1 MDAGIFMHFTK
12 MQGCGNDFVILEER
26 EVLTRR
32 ERRGELARS
41 LCDRRF
47 SIGAD
52 GVLIL
57 KTGMRELFE
66 MEVYN
71 ADGSQAEVCG
81 NGLRC
86 AAAWLWTRGL
96 AGERKFHI
104 ACSGAVKTVEV
115 LENTDA
121 VIPCGEAPLS
131 ENATQGLMIRAEMGA
146 AIFPDWTKQ
155 GARKAPEENAGEKD
169 LMGGAGQIVL
179 GWKVH
184 CVSMGNP
191 HAVVLL
197 REDEDWP
204 VKEAGPLLSRAEEFP
219 NGTNVEF
226 VKVLGRGR
234 IAMRVWE
241 RGAGETLACGSG
253 ACAAAAVCMQKGL
266 TDEEI
271 TVTLLGGTLLVS
283 RIVPT
288 GSLFLTGPAVTSYE
302 GEI

>member
-1 MDAGIFMHFTK
+1 MRFTK
-12 MQGCGNDFVILEER
+12 MQGCGNDFVILEESEIR
-26 EVLTRR
+26 SRR
-32 ERRGELARS
+32 ERRSELVKS

-47 SIGAD
+47 GIGAD
-52 GVLIL
+52 GVLVL
-57 KTGMRELFE
+57 KAGAQELFE

-71 ADGSQAEVCG
+71 ADGSQAEICG

-86 AAAWLWTRGL
+86 ATGWLWTKGL
-96 AGERKFHI
+96 VKERRFRI

-115 LENTDA
+115 LEDAGA
-121 VIPCGEAPLS
+121 VISCGETLMPADQARQS
-131 ENATQGLMIRAEMGA
+131 LMIRAEMGA
-146 AIFPDWTKQ
+146 AVFSGAATKRSRSGQ
-155 GARKAPEENAGEKD
+155 GEDD
-169 LMGGAGQIVL
+169 LMEEAERIVL

-197 REDEDWP
+197 QEDEDWP
-204 VKEAGPLLSRAEEFP
+204 VEEAGPRISRAEEFP
-219 NGTNVEF
+219 GGTNVEF

-241 RGAGETLACGSG
+241 RGVGETLACGSG

-266 TDEEI
+266 TDEKI

-283 RIVPT
+283 REGPS
-288 GSLFLTGPAVTSYE
+288 GSIFMTGPAAVTFE
-302 GEI
+302 GEIFP